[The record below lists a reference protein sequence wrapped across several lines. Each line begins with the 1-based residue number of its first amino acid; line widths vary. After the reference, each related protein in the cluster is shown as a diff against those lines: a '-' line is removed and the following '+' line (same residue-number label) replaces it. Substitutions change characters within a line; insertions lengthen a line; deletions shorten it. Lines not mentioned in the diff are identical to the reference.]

1 MLTRMQQRRGTAS
14 QWATDNPILGAG
26 EIGFEI
32 DNSRFK
38 IGDGTNTWSALSY
51 FSNATDVTTAINNA
65 ITNLVDGAPDLLNT
79 LNEIAAAI
87 GDDPDFFT
95 NIATGLDG
103 KVDVTGDTM
112 TGDLTLANDPT
123 SNLHAATKQY
133 VDTAESDAVTAAN
146 SYTDGRETAITTAY
160 QSYADTAE
168 ADAISTASADAT
180 SKANAAQAAAEATAA
195 ADATSKAN
203 AALASAQSYA
213 DTAEVDA
220 ISSAN
225 SYTDGRETA
234 ITSAYQSY
242 ADTAESDANAYTD
255 SLIGDGTVDGTAGNT
270 VTDRIASSESD
281 ANTYTDD
288 LIGDATVDGTAG
300 NTVTDRISTAVS
312 DLIDGAPEL
321 LNTLNELAAA
331 IGDDEDFVTTIT
343 NSIAEKVAKS
353 GDTMTGDLTLAA
365 DPTSNLHAATKQYV
379 DTAESDANSYAD
391 GLAVNYDPAGS
402 AATAESNANT
412 YTDNLIGDV
421 TVDGTSGNTV
431 KDRIDTAVSDLV
443 AGAPE
448 LLDTL
453 NELAAAL
460 GDDEDFATTISNAIA
475 EKVAKSG
482 DTMTG
487 ALTLSGDPTENLH
500 AATKQYVD
508 NIETLEAGGT
518 TGQVLAK
525 ASNTNFDVEWVDVST
540 ELGGLTDVDLTG
552 VADGDAIIYD
562 SATSSWI
569 PGEAGGKFT
578 VSETA
583 PVGPG
588 NGDTWFDS
596 STGKAYIYYS
606 DADSSQWVE
615 IGNPGGFSSLSV
627 LSDVDLTGLAD
638 GNSLVYDSATST
650 WVPGEGGGGS
660 SFTVAETAPE
670 TAEQGDVWFNSVTG
684 KTYIYYSDYD
694 NDQWVEIAST
704 VSGFQTLNEVA
715 DVEIAAVA
723 NGDFLRYNS
732 STSKWENDDYT
743 DVVKL
748 NGQTISA
755 DYTVPVGYNG
765 LSAGPI
771 TIADGVTVTVS
782 DGSAWS
788 IV

>member
-14 QWATDNPILGAG
+14 QWASDNPVLGAG

-38 IGDGTNTWSALSY
+38 IGDGVNTWSNLDY
-51 FSNATDVTTAINNA
+51 FSNEADVTTAINTA

-95 NIATGLDG
+95 NIATDLDG

-146 SYTDGRETAITTAY
+146 TNTD
-160 QSYADTAE
+160 
-168 ADAISTASADAT
+168 
-180 SKANAAQAAAEATAA
+180 N
-195 ADATSKAN
+195 
-203 AALASAQSYA
+203 
-213 DTAEVDA
+213 
-220 ISSAN
+220 
-225 SYTDGRETA
+225 
-234 ITSAYQSY
+234 
-242 ADTAESDANAYTD
+242 
-255 SLIGDGTVDGTAGNT
+255 LIGDATVDGTSGNT

-281 ANTYTDD
+281 ANTYTDN
-288 LIGDATVDGTAG
+288 LIGDASVDGTAG

-312 DLIDGAPEL
+312 NLVDGAPEL
-321 LNTLNELAAA
+321 LDTLNELAAA
-331 IGDDEDFVTTIT
+331 IGDDEDFITTIT
-343 NSIAEKVAKS
+343 NSIGEKVDKS
-353 GDTMTGDLTLAA
+353 GDTMTGDLTLAN
-365 DPTSNLHAATKQYV
+365 DPTSA
-379 DTAESDANSYAD
+379 
-391 GLAVNYDPAGS
+391 
-402 AATAESNANT
+402 
-412 YTDNLIGDV
+412 
-421 TVDGTSGNTV
+421 
-431 KDRIDTAVSDLV
+431 
-443 AGAPE
+443 
-448 LLDTL
+448 
-453 NELAAAL
+453 
-460 GDDEDFATTISNAIA
+460 
-475 EKVAKSG
+475 
-482 DTMTG
+482 
-487 ALTLSGDPTENLH
+487 LH

-508 NIETLEAGGT
+508 NIEILEPGGT

-525 ASNTNFDVEWVDVST
+525 ASATDFDVEWVDIST
-540 ELGGLTDVDLTG
+540 DLGGLTDVDLTG
-552 VADGDAIIYD
+552 IQDGNAIIYD
-562 SATSSWI
+562 SATGTFL
-569 PGEAGGKFT
+569 PGDAGGKFT
-578 VSETA
+578 VSET
-583 PVGPG
+583 PPSGPG

-596 STGKAYIYYS
+596 STGKAYIYY
-606 DADSSQWVE
+606 DDVDSSQWVE
-615 IGNPGGFSSLSV
+615 IGNPNGYGSLSV

-638 GNSLVYDSATST
+638 GNSLVYDSASGNWT
-650 WVPGEGGGGS
+650 PGEGGGGGG
-660 SFTVAETAPE
+660 SFTVAETAP
-670 TAEQGDVWFNSVTG
+670 TPAEAGDIWFNSTTG
-684 KTYIYYSDYD
+684 KTYIYYTDVDGS
-694 NDQWVEIAST
+694 QWVEIAST

-723 NGDFLRYNS
+723 DGDFLRYNS

-743 DVVKL
+743 DVIKL

>member
-14 QWATDNPILGAG
+14 QWASDNPILGAG

-38 IGDGTNTWSALSY
+38 IGDGVNTWSNLDY
-51 FSNATDVTTAINNA
+51 FSNEADVSSAISSA

-95 NIATGLDG
+95 NIATDLDG

-146 SYTDGRETAITTAY
+146 TNTD
-160 QSYADTAE
+160 
-168 ADAISTASADAT
+168 
-180 SKANAAQAAAEATAA
+180 N
-195 ADATSKAN
+195 
-203 AALASAQSYA
+203 
-213 DTAEVDA
+213 
-220 ISSAN
+220 
-225 SYTDGRETA
+225 
-234 ITSAYQSY
+234 
-242 ADTAESDANAYTD
+242 
-255 SLIGDGTVDGTAGNT
+255 LIGDVTVDGTSGNT

-281 ANTYTDD
+281 ANTYTDN

-312 DLIDGAPEL
+312 NLVDGAPEL
-321 LNTLNELAAA
+321 LDTLNELAAA
-331 IGDDEDFVTTIT
+331 IGDDEDFITTIT
-343 NSIAEKVAKS
+343 NSIGEKVAKS
-353 GDTMTGDLTLAA
+353 GDTMTGDLTL
-365 DPTSNLHAATKQYV
+365 PN
-379 DTAESDANSYAD
+379 
-391 GLAVNYDPAGS
+391 
-402 AATAESNANT
+402 
-412 YTDNLIGDV
+412 
-421 TVDGTSGNTV
+421 
-431 KDRIDTAVSDLV
+431 
-443 AGAPE
+443 
-448 LLDTL
+448 
-453 NELAAAL
+453 
-460 GDDEDFATTISNAIA
+460 
-475 EKVAKSG
+475 
-482 DTMTG
+482 
-487 ALTLSGDPTENLH
+487 DPTEALH

-508 NIETLEAGGT
+508 NIETLEPGGT

-525 ASNTNFDVEWVDVST
+525 ASNTDFDVNWVDIST
-540 ELGGLTDVDLTG
+540 DLGGLTDVDLYDIQ
-552 VADGDAIIYD
+552 DGDAIIYD
-562 SATSSWI
+562 AVTGTFI
-569 PGEAGGKFT
+569 PGAAGGKFT
-578 VSETA
+578 VSETPPA
-583 PVGPG
+583 DPD

-606 DADSSQWVE
+606 DVDSSQWVE
-615 IGNPGGFSSLSV
+615 IGNPNGYGSLSV

-638 GNSLVYDSATST
+638 GNSLVYDSASGN
-650 WVPGEGGGGS
+650 WIPGEGGGGGS
-660 SFTVAETAPE
+660 GSFTIAETAPDP
-670 TAEQGDVWFNSVTG
+670 AEAGDIWFNSTTG

-743 DVVKL
+743 DVIKL

-755 DYTVPVGYNG
+755 NYTVPVGYNG

>member
-14 QWATDNPILGAG
+14 QWATDNPVLGAG
-26 EIGFEI
+26 EIGFEV

-38 IGDGTNTWSALSY
+38 IGDGTSTWSQLDY
-51 FSNATDVTTAINNA
+51 FSNEADVTTAINNA

-95 NIATGLDG
+95 NIATDLDG

-133 VDTAESDAVTAAN
+133 VDTAESDAVTTAN
-146 SYTDGRETAITTAY
+146 AYTDT
-160 QSYADTAE
+160 
-168 ADAISTASADAT
+168 
-180 SKANAAQAAAEATAA
+180 
-195 ADATSKAN
+195 
-203 AALASAQSYA
+203 
-213 DTAEVDA
+213 
-220 ISSAN
+220 
-225 SYTDGRETA
+225 RETA

-242 ADTAESDANAYTD
+242 ADTAESDANTYTD
-255 SLIGDGTVDGTAGNT
+255 NLIGDGTVDGTTGNT
-270 VTDRIASSESD
+270 VTDRIAS
-281 ANTYTDD
+281 
-288 LIGDATVDGTAG
+288 
-300 NTVTDRISTAVS
+300 AVS
-312 DLIDGAPEL
+312 
-321 LNTLNELAAA
+321 
-331 IGDDEDFVTTIT
+331 TIL
-343 NSIAEKVAKS
+343 
-353 GDTMTGDLTLAA
+353 D
-365 DPTSNLHAATKQYV
+365 
-379 DTAESDANSYAD
+379 
-391 GLAVNYDPAGS
+391 
-402 AATAESNANT
+402 
-412 YTDNLIGDV
+412 
-421 TVDGTSGNTV
+421 
-431 KDRIDTAVSDLV
+431 
-443 AGAPE
+443 GAPE

-453 NELAAAL
+453 NELAEAL
-460 GDDEDFATTISNAIA
+460 GDDPDFITTVTNAIA

-487 ALTLSGDPTENLH
+487 ALTLSGDPTEALH

-508 NIETLEAGGT
+508 NLETLETGGT

-525 ASNTNFDVEWVDVST
+525 ASDIDFDVEWVDVST

-660 SFTVAETAPE
+660 SFTVAETAPD
-670 TAEQGDVWFNSVTG
+670 TAEQGDVWFNSGTG

-704 VSGFQTLNEVA
+704 VSGFQTLNEIV
-715 DVEIAAVA
+715 DVETASVSD
-723 NGDFLRYNS
+723 GDFLRYNS

>member
-14 QWATDNPILGAG
+14 QWASDNPILSAG
-26 EIGFEI
+26 EIGFEV

-38 IGDGTNTWSALSY
+38 IGDGVNTWSALDY
-51 FSNATDVTTAINNA
+51 FSNEADVTTAINNA
-65 ITNLVDGAPDLLNT
+65 ISNLVDGAPDLLNT

-87 GDDPDFFT
+87 GDDPDFFS
-95 NIATGLDG
+95 NIATNLDG

-133 VDTAESDAVTAAN
+133 VDTAESDAV
-146 SYTDGRETAITTAY
+146 
-160 QSYADTAE
+160 
-168 ADAISTASADAT
+168 AT
-180 SKANAAQAAAEATAA
+180 
-195 ADATSKAN
+195 
-203 AALASAQSYA
+203 
-213 DTAEVDA
+213 
-220 ISSAN
+220 AN

-242 ADTAESDANAYTD
+242 ADTAESDANTYTD
-255 SLIGDGTVDGTAGNT
+255 NLIGDGTVDGTAGNT
-270 VTDRIASSESD
+270 VTDRIAS
-281 ANTYTDD
+281 
-288 LIGDATVDGTAG
+288 
-300 NTVTDRISTAVS
+300 AVS
-312 DLIDGAPEL
+312 AVIDGAPEL
-321 LNTLNELAAA
+321 LDTLNELAAA
-331 IGDDEDFVTTIT
+331 IGDDEDFITTVT

-353 GDTMTGDLTLAA
+353 GDTMTG
-365 DPTSNLHAATKQYV
+365 
-379 DTAESDANSYAD
+379 
-391 GLAVNYDPAGS
+391 
-402 AATAESNANT
+402 
-412 YTDNLIGDV
+412 
-421 TVDGTSGNTV
+421 
-431 KDRIDTAVSDLV
+431 
-443 AGAPE
+443 
-448 LLDTL
+448 
-453 NELAAAL
+453 
-460 GDDEDFATTISNAIA
+460 F
-475 EKVAKSG
+475 
-482 DTMTG
+482 
-487 ALTLSGDPTENLH
+487 LTLSGDPTAALH
-500 AATKQYVD
+500 AVTKQYVD
-508 NIETLEAGGT
+508 NLETLEPGGT

-615 IGNPGGFSSLSV
+615 IGNPGGFGSLSV
-627 LSDVDLTGLAD
+627 LSDVDLTGLAN

-670 TAEQGDVWFNSVTG
+670 AAEQGDVWFNSGTG
-684 KTYIYYSDYD
+684 KTYIYYSDSD
-694 NDQWVEIAST
+694 TDQWVEIAST
-704 VSGFQTLNEVA
+704 VSGFQTLNEVV
-715 DVEIAAVA
+715 DVEIASVA

-743 DVVKL
+743 DVIKL

-755 DYTVPVGYNG
+755 GYTLPVGYNG

>member
-14 QWATDNPILGAG
+14 QWASENPVLGAG

-38 IGDGTNTWSALSY
+38 IGDGVNAWSALDY
-51 FSNATDVTTAINNA
+51 FSNETDVTSAINTA

-95 NIATGLDG
+95 NIATDLDG

-112 TGDLTLANDPT
+112 TGDLTLAGDPT

-146 SYTDGRETAITTAY
+146 SYTDGRETAIT
-160 QSYADTAE
+160 
-168 ADAISTASADAT
+168 
-180 SKANAAQAAAEATAA
+180 
-195 ADATSKAN
+195 
-203 AALASAQSYA
+203 
-213 DTAEVDA
+213 
-220 ISSAN
+220 
-225 SYTDGRETA
+225 
-234 ITSAYQSY
+234 SAYQSY
-242 ADTAESDANAYTD
+242 ADTAESDANTYTD
-255 SLIGDGTVDGTAGNT
+255 NLIGDGTVDGTAGNT
-270 VTDRIASSESD
+270 VTDRIAS
-281 ANTYTDD
+281 
-288 LIGDATVDGTAG
+288 
-300 NTVTDRISTAVS
+300 AVS
-312 DLIDGAPEL
+312 
-321 LNTLNELAAA
+321 
-331 IGDDEDFVTTIT
+331 TIL
-343 NSIAEKVAKS
+343 
-353 GDTMTGDLTLAA
+353 D
-365 DPTSNLHAATKQYV
+365 
-379 DTAESDANSYAD
+379 
-391 GLAVNYDPAGS
+391 
-402 AATAESNANT
+402 
-412 YTDNLIGDV
+412 
-421 TVDGTSGNTV
+421 
-431 KDRIDTAVSDLV
+431 
-443 AGAPE
+443 GAPE

-453 NELAAAL
+453 NELAEAL
-460 GDDEDFATTISNAIA
+460 GDDPDFITTVTNAIA

-487 ALTLSGDPTENLH
+487 ALTLSGDPTEALH

-508 NIETLEAGGT
+508 NLETLEPGGT

-525 ASNTNFDVEWVDVST
+525 ASNTDFDVEWVDVST
-540 ELGGLTDVDLTG
+540 ELGGLTDVDLYD
-552 VADGDAIIYD
+552 VQDGDAIVYD
-562 SATSSWI
+562 AATGTWI

-583 PVGPG
+583 PSAPE

-638 GNSLVYDSATST
+638 GNSLVYDSASGN
-650 WVPGEGGGGS
+650 WIPGEGGGGS
-660 SFTVAETAPE
+660 SFTVAETAPDP
-670 TAEQGDVWFNSVTG
+670 AEQGDVWFNSNTG

-743 DVVKL
+743 DVIKL

-755 DYTVPVGYNG
+755 NYTVPVGYNG

>member
-14 QWATDNPILGAG
+14 QWATDNPVLGAG
-26 EIGFEI
+26 EIGFEV

-38 IGDGTNTWSALSY
+38 IGDGTSTWSQLDY
-51 FSNATDVTTAINNA
+51 FSNEADVTTAINNA

-95 NIATGLDG
+95 NIATDLDG

-133 VDTAESDAVTAAN
+133 VDTAESDAVTTAN
-146 SYTDGRETAITTAY
+146 AYTDT
-160 QSYADTAE
+160 
-168 ADAISTASADAT
+168 
-180 SKANAAQAAAEATAA
+180 
-195 ADATSKAN
+195 
-203 AALASAQSYA
+203 
-213 DTAEVDA
+213 
-220 ISSAN
+220 
-225 SYTDGRETA
+225 RETA

-242 ADTAESDANAYTD
+242 ADTAESDANTYTD
-255 SLIGDGTVDGTAGNT
+255 NLIGDGTVDGTTGNT
-270 VTDRIASSESD
+270 VTDRIAS
-281 ANTYTDD
+281 
-288 LIGDATVDGTAG
+288 
-300 NTVTDRISTAVS
+300 AVS
-312 DLIDGAPEL
+312 AVIDGAPEL
-321 LNTLNELAAA
+321 LDTLNELAAA
-331 IGDDEDFVTTIT
+331 IGDDEDFITTVT

-353 GDTMTGDLTLAA
+353 GDTMTG
-365 DPTSNLHAATKQYV
+365 
-379 DTAESDANSYAD
+379 
-391 GLAVNYDPAGS
+391 
-402 AATAESNANT
+402 
-412 YTDNLIGDV
+412 
-421 TVDGTSGNTV
+421 
-431 KDRIDTAVSDLV
+431 
-443 AGAPE
+443 
-448 LLDTL
+448 
-453 NELAAAL
+453 
-460 GDDEDFATTISNAIA
+460 F
-475 EKVAKSG
+475 
-482 DTMTG
+482 
-487 ALTLSGDPTENLH
+487 LTLSGDPTAALH
-500 AATKQYVD
+500 AVTKQYVD
-508 NIETLEAGGT
+508 NLETLEPGGT

-540 ELGGLTDVDLTG
+540 ELGGLTDVDIYD
-552 VADGDAIIYD
+552 VQDGDAIVYD
-562 SATSSWI
+562 AATGNWI
-569 PGEAGGKFT
+569 PGDAGGKFT

-583 PVGPG
+583 PSAPE

-615 IGNPGGFSSLSV
+615 IGNPGGFGSLSV
-627 LSDVDLTGLAD
+627 LSDVDLTGLAN

-670 TAEQGDVWFNSVTG
+670 TAEQGDVWFNSGTG

-704 VSGFQTLNEVA
+704 VSGFQTLNEIVDVETASVA
-715 DVEIAAVA
+715 D
-723 NGDFLRYNS
+723 GDFLRYNS

>member
-1 MLTRMQQRRGTAS
+1 MQQRRGMS
-14 QWATDNPILGAG
+14 YQWASDNPVLGAG

-38 IGDGTNTWSALSY
+38 IGDGVSTWSQLDY
-51 FSNATDVTTAINNA
+51 FSNEADVTTAISNA

-95 NIATGLDG
+95 NIATDLDG

-133 VDTAESDAVTAAN
+133 VDTAESDA
-146 SYTDGRETAITTAY
+146 IT
-160 QSYADTAE
+160 
-168 ADAISTASADAT
+168 
-180 SKANAAQAAAEATAA
+180 
-195 ADATSKAN
+195 
-203 AALASAQSYA
+203 
-213 DTAEVDA
+213 
-220 ISSAN
+220 SAN

-242 ADTAESDANAYTD
+242 ADTAEADAISTAAADATSKANTAESNANTYTDGRETAITTAYEAYADTAESDAVTAANTNTD
-255 SLIGDGTVDGTAGNT
+255 NLIGDATVDGTSGNT

-281 ANTYTDD
+281 ANTYTDN

-300 NTVTDRISTAVS
+300 NTVIDRISTAVS
-312 DLIDGAPEL
+312 NLIDGAPEL
-321 LNTLNELAAA
+321 LDTLNELAAA
-331 IGDDEDFVTTIT
+331 IGDDEDFITTIS
-343 NSIAEKVAKS
+343 NSIAEKVAKA
-353 GDTMTGDLTLAA
+353 GDTMTGDLTLPN
-365 DPTSNLHAATKQYV
+365 DPTENLHAATKQYV
-379 DTAESDANSYAD
+379 DTAESDAVTTS
-391 GLAVNYDPAGS
+391 
-402 AATAESNANT
+402 NT
-412 YTDNLIGDV
+412 YTDNLVGDA
-421 TVDGTSGNTV
+421 TVDGTAGNTIS
-431 KDRIDTAVSDLV
+431 DRIATAVSDLV
-443 AGAPE
+443 DGAPD
-448 LLDTL
+448 LLNTL
-453 NELAAAL
+453 NELAEAL
-460 GDDEDFATTISNAIA
+460 GDDEDFITTITNSIS
-475 EKVAKSG
+475 EKVSKAG

-487 ALTLSGDPTENLH
+487 DLTLAGDPTEALH

-508 NIETLEAGGT
+508 NLETLEPGGT

-525 ASNTNFDVEWVDVST
+525 ASDTDFDVEWVDIST
-540 ELGGLTDVDLTG
+540 DLGGLTDVDLYDIQ
-552 VADGDAIIYD
+552 DGDAIIYD
-562 SATSSWI
+562 AATGTFI
-569 PGEAGGKFT
+569 PGAAGGKFT
-578 VSETA
+578 VSETPPA
-583 PVGPG
+583 DPD

-606 DADSSQWVE
+606 DVDSSQWVE
-615 IGNPGGFSSLSV
+615 IGNPNGYGSLSV

-638 GNSLVYDSATST
+638 GNSLVYDSASGN
-650 WVPGEGGGGS
+650 WIPGEGGGGGS
-660 SFTVAETAPE
+660 GSFTIAETAPDP
-670 TAEQGDVWFNSVTG
+670 AEAGDIWFNSTTG

-723 NGDFLRYNS
+723 DGDFLRYNS

-743 DVVKL
+743 DVIKL

-755 DYTVPVGYNG
+755 NYTVPVGYNG

>member
-14 QWATDNPILGAG
+14 QWASDNPILGAG

-38 IGDGTNTWSALSY
+38 IGDGVNTWSALDY
-51 FSNATDVTTAINNA
+51 FSNEADVTTAINNA

-87 GDDPDFFT
+87 GDDPDFFS
-95 NIATGLDG
+95 NIATNLDG

-123 SNLHAATKQY
+123 ANLHAATKQY
-133 VDTAESDAVTAAN
+133 VDTAESDAV
-146 SYTDGRETAITTAY
+146 
-160 QSYADTAE
+160 
-168 ADAISTASADAT
+168 AT
-180 SKANAAQAAAEATAA
+180 
-195 ADATSKAN
+195 
-203 AALASAQSYA
+203 
-213 DTAEVDA
+213 
-220 ISSAN
+220 AN

-242 ADTAESDANAYTD
+242 ADTAESDANTYTD
-255 SLIGDGTVDGTAGNT
+255 NLIGDGTVDGTAGNT
-270 VTDRIASSESD
+270 VTDRIAS
-281 ANTYTDD
+281 
-288 LIGDATVDGTAG
+288 
-300 NTVTDRISTAVS
+300 AVS
-312 DLIDGAPEL
+312 
-321 LNTLNELAAA
+321 
-331 IGDDEDFVTTIT
+331 TIL
-343 NSIAEKVAKS
+343 
-353 GDTMTGDLTLAA
+353 D
-365 DPTSNLHAATKQYV
+365 
-379 DTAESDANSYAD
+379 
-391 GLAVNYDPAGS
+391 
-402 AATAESNANT
+402 
-412 YTDNLIGDV
+412 
-421 TVDGTSGNTV
+421 
-431 KDRIDTAVSDLV
+431 
-443 AGAPE
+443 GAPE

-453 NELAAAL
+453 NELAEAL
-460 GDDEDFATTISNAIA
+460 GDDPDFITTVTNAIA

-487 ALTLSGDPTENLH
+487 ALTLSGDPTEALH

-508 NIETLEAGGT
+508 NLETLETGGT

-525 ASNTNFDVEWVDVST
+525 ASDIDFDVEWVDVST

-615 IGNPGGFSSLSV
+615 IGNPGGFGSLSV
-627 LSDVDLTGLAD
+627 LSDVDLTGLAN

-670 TAEQGDVWFNSVTG
+670 AAEQGDVWFNSGTG
-684 KTYIYYSDYD
+684 KTYIYYSDSD
-694 NDQWVEIAST
+694 TDQWVEIAST
-704 VSGFQTLNEVA
+704 VSGFQTLNEVV
-715 DVEIAAVA
+715 DVEIAGVA

>member
-14 QWATDNPILGAG
+14 QWASDNPILSAG
-26 EIGFEI
+26 EIGFEV

-38 IGDGTNTWSALSY
+38 IGDGVNTWSALDY
-51 FSNATDVTTAINNA
+51 FSNEADVTTAINNA
-65 ITNLVDGAPDLLNT
+65 ISNLVDGAPDLLNT

-87 GDDPDFFT
+87 NDDPDFFT
-95 NIATGLDG
+95 NIATSLDG

-146 SYTDGRETAITTAY
+146 SYTDGRETAIT
-160 QSYADTAE
+160 
-168 ADAISTASADAT
+168 
-180 SKANAAQAAAEATAA
+180 
-195 ADATSKAN
+195 
-203 AALASAQSYA
+203 
-213 DTAEVDA
+213 
-220 ISSAN
+220 
-225 SYTDGRETA
+225 
-234 ITSAYQSY
+234 SAYQSY
-242 ADTAESDANAYTD
+242 ADTAESDANTYTD
-255 SLIGDGTVDGTAGNT
+255 NLIGDGTVDGTAGNT
-270 VTDRIASSESD
+270 VTDRIAS
-281 ANTYTDD
+281 
-288 LIGDATVDGTAG
+288 
-300 NTVTDRISTAVS
+300 AVS
-312 DLIDGAPEL
+312 AVIDGAPEL
-321 LNTLNELAAA
+321 LDTLNELAAA
-331 IGDDEDFVTTIT
+331 IGDDEDFITTVT

-353 GDTMTGDLTLAA
+353 GDTMTG
-365 DPTSNLHAATKQYV
+365 
-379 DTAESDANSYAD
+379 
-391 GLAVNYDPAGS
+391 
-402 AATAESNANT
+402 
-412 YTDNLIGDV
+412 
-421 TVDGTSGNTV
+421 
-431 KDRIDTAVSDLV
+431 
-443 AGAPE
+443 
-448 LLDTL
+448 
-453 NELAAAL
+453 
-460 GDDEDFATTISNAIA
+460 F
-475 EKVAKSG
+475 
-482 DTMTG
+482 
-487 ALTLSGDPTENLH
+487 LTLSGDPTAALH
-500 AATKQYVD
+500 AVTKQYVD
-508 NIETLEAGGT
+508 NLETLEPGGT

-615 IGNPGGFSSLSV
+615 IGNPGGFGSLSV
-627 LSDVDLTGLAD
+627 LSDVDLTGLAN

-670 TAEQGDVWFNSVTG
+670 AAEQGDVWFNSGTG
-684 KTYIYYSDYD
+684 KTYIYYSDSD
-694 NDQWVEIAST
+694 TDQWVEIAST
-704 VSGFQTLNEVA
+704 VSGFQTLNEVV
-715 DVEIAAVA
+715 DVEIASVA

-743 DVVKL
+743 DVIKL

-755 DYTVPVGYNG
+755 GYTLPVGYNG

>member
-14 QWATDNPILGAG
+14 QWASDNPVLGAG

-38 IGDGTNTWSALSY
+38 IGDGVNTWSNLDY
-51 FSNATDVTTAINNA
+51 FSNEADVTTAINTA

-95 NIATGLDG
+95 NIATDLDG

-146 SYTDGRETAITTAY
+146 TNTD
-160 QSYADTAE
+160 
-168 ADAISTASADAT
+168 
-180 SKANAAQAAAEATAA
+180 N
-195 ADATSKAN
+195 
-203 AALASAQSYA
+203 
-213 DTAEVDA
+213 
-220 ISSAN
+220 
-225 SYTDGRETA
+225 
-234 ITSAYQSY
+234 
-242 ADTAESDANAYTD
+242 
-255 SLIGDGTVDGTAGNT
+255 LIGDATVDGTSGNT

-281 ANTYTDD
+281 ANTYTDN
-288 LIGDATVDGTAG
+288 LIGDASVDGTAG

-312 DLIDGAPEL
+312 NLVDGAPEL
-321 LNTLNELAAA
+321 LDTLNELAAA
-331 IGDDEDFVTTIT
+331 IGDDEDFITTIT
-343 NSIAEKVAKS
+343 NSIGEKVDKS
-353 GDTMTGDLTLAA
+353 GDTMTGDLTLAN
-365 DPTSNLHAATKQYV
+365 DPTSA
-379 DTAESDANSYAD
+379 
-391 GLAVNYDPAGS
+391 
-402 AATAESNANT
+402 
-412 YTDNLIGDV
+412 
-421 TVDGTSGNTV
+421 
-431 KDRIDTAVSDLV
+431 
-443 AGAPE
+443 
-448 LLDTL
+448 
-453 NELAAAL
+453 
-460 GDDEDFATTISNAIA
+460 
-475 EKVAKSG
+475 
-482 DTMTG
+482 
-487 ALTLSGDPTENLH
+487 LH

-508 NIETLEAGGT
+508 NIETLEPGGT

-525 ASNTNFDVEWVDVST
+525 ASATDFDVEWVDIST
-540 ELGGLTDVDLTG
+540 DLGGLTDVDLTG
-552 VADGDAIIYD
+552 IQDGNAIIYD
-562 SATSSWI
+562 SATGTFL
-569 PGEAGGKFT
+569 PGDAGGKFT
-578 VSETA
+578 VSET
-583 PVGPG
+583 PPSGPG

-596 STGKAYIYYS
+596 STGKAYIYY
-606 DADSSQWVE
+606 DDVDSSQWVE
-615 IGNPGGFSSLSV
+615 IGNPNGYGSLSV

-638 GNSLVYDSATST
+638 GNSLVYDSASGN
-650 WVPGEGGGGS
+650 WIPGEGGGGS
-660 SFTVAETAPE
+660 GSFTVAETAP
-670 TAEQGDVWFNSVTG
+670 TPAEAGDIWFNSTTG
-684 KTYIYYSDYD
+684 KTYIYYTDVDGS
-694 NDQWVEIAST
+694 QWVEIAST

-723 NGDFLRYNS
+723 DGDFLRYNS

-743 DVVKL
+743 DVIKL